1 MRFFAL
7 RCPLLRLFFNHFRNL
22 VVAWNL
28 MRCVGVWESE
38 VMTEHIVR
46 LILRDNLA
54 SNKLWMIGIHMN
66 CIAIYLLRSFAN
78 FRRRIMYI
86 LNSEECQSRRTKKS

>member
-1 MRFFAL
+1 MRFFDR

-28 MRCVGVWESE
+28 MLCVGFWESE
-38 VMTEHIVR
+38 VMTEHTVH

-54 SNKLWMIGIHMN
+54 SDKFRTIGIHMN